1 MFSQA
6 ALIAETDNLRK
17 FALRL
22 TGNRS
27 DADDLLQSTFLRV
40 LEKRHYFE
48 QGTSLRKWASKIMF
62 NLFVTEYRRKTKFE
76 TRYDP
81 EPYLQAQSVSAVQED
96 RAELSAVGDAMNR
109 LSPDHR
115 EILVMVCVKD
125 MPYQQVSEL
134 LNIPVGTVRSRLSRA
149 REHLQM
155 ILETSEARESVSMPL
170 PPAYIVAH
178 AQQKDA

>member
-115 EILVMVCVKD
+115 EGASRRRPHPVRLQVRSAAAGTAHAEGGLKPSSVPPKPRILVID
-125 MPYQQVSEL
+125 D
-134 LNIPVGTVRSRLSRA
+134 
-149 REHLQM
+149 
-155 ILETSEARESVSMPL
+155 EAAIRESS
-170 PPAYIVAH
+170 
-178 AQQKDA
+178 